1 MIPGFA
7 MPKTTPSFDDELL
20 LGDSAAPFTD
30 ARNYGDAPPA

>member
-20 LGDSAAPFTD
+20 LGDVASFTD
-30 ARNYGDAPPA
+30 ARNYGDAPSA